1 MPVACSISYSICCST
16 GFAMDKRQ
24 PQTNIRSVIW
34 NVLQLLYKMEMTT
47 SQIHEEDI
55 IT

>member
-1 MPVACSISYSICCST
+1 MACSISYSICCSI

-24 PQTNIRSVIW
+24 PQTNRRSVIW
-34 NVLQLLYKMEMTT
+34 NVPQLLYKIEMTT
-47 SQIHEEDI
+47 SQIHEAGI